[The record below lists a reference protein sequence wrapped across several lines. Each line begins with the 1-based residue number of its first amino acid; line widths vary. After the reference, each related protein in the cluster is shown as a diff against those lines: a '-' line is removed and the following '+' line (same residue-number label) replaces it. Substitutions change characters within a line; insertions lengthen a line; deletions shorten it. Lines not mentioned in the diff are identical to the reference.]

1 MPTPLNPKGY
11 MTKKRKMDLYDQ
23 NLKYIGER
31 MIYTYRDKYYIVKG
45 NGKAYE
51 IGLKQIGNH
60 VFAMIKPNGSI
71 LS

>member
-1 MPTPLNPKGY
+1 MPTPLSPRGY
-11 MTKKRKMDLYDQ
+11 MIKKRKIGFYNQD
-23 NLKYIGER
+23 LKYVGER
-31 MIYTYRDKYYIVKG
+31 MIYTYKGKYYIVKS